1 MEHRGTETQRFYL
14 EDFKISVS
22 LCLCVQPLSFIPVD
36 FRNLPRNLRNSAPKI
51 NLFKRFPTRRRVNQY
66 EIVVNSF
73 FKVRT
78 IPRAP
83 CFFRQQ
89 G

>member
-1 MEHRGTETQRFYL
+1 MEHGGTETQRFYF

-22 LCLCVQPLSFIPVD
+22 LCSVFIIY
-36 FRNLPRNLRNSAPKI
+36 PRGFPQSSAKSASSAPKI
-51 NLFKRFPTRRRVNQY
+51 NLFKCFPTRRRVNQY
-66 EIVVNSF
+66 KIVVNSF